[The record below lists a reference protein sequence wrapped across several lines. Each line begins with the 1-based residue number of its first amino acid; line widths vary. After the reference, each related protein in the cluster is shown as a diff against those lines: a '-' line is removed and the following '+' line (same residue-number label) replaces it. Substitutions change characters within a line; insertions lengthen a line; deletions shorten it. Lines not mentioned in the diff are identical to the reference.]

1 MTAARSTRHVSA
13 RLLTAEHAGQRDACR
28 PGAAT
33 LTRFRTRCHSG
44 AGCRSRSLEGE
55 SMKRFYAVPT
65 AGAAAV
71 MLLALTVGRSSS
83 SSSPAGASTST
94 TGGSTAGSTSGKTYK
109 MTFIQGVAGDG
120 FYVTMGCGI
129 QAEAKKLGNVTVNIQ
144 GPTQFDPTLQNPIIE
159 SVTAAKP
166 DAILIATDDVS
177 ASRPPIAQ
185 AMAAGIKVVLVDTT
199 LSDPSGAVSQISSD
213 NLAGG
218 ADAFAAIKELV
229 PGGGQVFVVNTKPGI
244 STTDERTAGFAAA
257 AKADSKFD
265 YVGTQFDRDSASL
278 AAQVTLAALQ
288 KDPGIVAIFATNLF
302 SAEGAATGIRQAG
315 KSGKVKVVGFDAEPD
330 EITALQQGTVQAL
343 IAQSPYVIGTDAVDQ
358 AVDALTG
365 KTTTPKIGTKFTIIT
380 TANLS
385 SAASQAAIYKTSC

>member
-1 MTAARSTRHVSA
+1 MK
-13 RLLTAEHAGQRDACR
+13 
-28 PGAAT
+28 
-33 LTRFRTRCHSG
+33 
-44 AGCRSRSLEGE
+44 RSL
-55 SMKRFYAVPT
+55 SVPA

-71 MLLALTVGRSSS
+71 LLLGVTAACSSS
-83 SSSPAGASTST
+83 SSSSSSTAAAGASTP
-94 TGGSTAGSTSGKTYK
+94 ASTSPGASTGASPSSKSYNLS
-109 MTFIQGVAGDG
+109 FIQGVAGDG
-120 FYVTMGCGI
+120 FYVTMGCGM
-129 QAEAKKLGNVTVNIQ
+129 QAEAKKLGDTVNIQ
-144 GPTQFDPTLQNPIIE
+144 GPTQFDATLQNPIIE
-159 SVTAAKP
+159 SVTASHP
-166 DAILIATDDVS
+166 DAIMIAPDDVT
-177 ASRPPIAQ
+177 ASRPPIAA

-199 LSDPSGAVSQISSD
+199 LTDPSGAVSQISSD
-213 NLAGG
+213 NTAGG
-218 ADAFAAIKELV
+218 ADAFAAVKQLV

-257 AKADSKFD
+257 AKADSKFS
-265 YVGTQFDRDSASL
+265 YVGVQYDQDTAAL
-278 AAQVTLAALQ
+278 AAQVTLAELQ

-358 AVDALTG
+358 AVAALQG
-365 KTTTPKIGTKFTIIT
+365 KPTTAKIGTKFTIIT

>member
-1 MTAARSTRHVSA
+1 MK
-13 RLLTAEHAGQRDACR
+13 
-28 PGAAT
+28 
-33 LTRFRTRCHSG
+33 
-44 AGCRSRSLEGE
+44 RSL
-55 SMKRFYAVPT
+55 SVPA
-65 AGAAAV
+65 AGAAAA
-71 MLLALTVGRSSS
+71 LLLGVTAACSSS
-83 SSSPAGASTST
+83 SSSTSSASASTGASTGASASGAAT
-94 TGGSTAGSTSGKTYK
+94 TSGSSTSGKNYN

-144 GPTQFDPTLQNPIIE
+144 GPSQFDATLQNPIIE
-159 SVTAAKP
+159 SVTASHP
-166 DAILIATDDVS
+166 DAILIAPDDVS

-199 LSDPSGAVSQISSD
+199 LTDPSGAVSQISSD
-213 NLAGG
+213 NTAGG
-218 ADAFAAIKELV
+218 ADAFAAVKQLV

-257 AKADSKFD
+257 AKADSKFS
-265 YVGTQFDRDSASL
+265 YVGVQYDNDTAAL
-278 AAQVTLAALQ
+278 AAQVTLAELQ
-288 KDPGIVAIFATNLF
+288 KNPGITAIFATNLF

-358 AVDALTG
+358 AVAALQG
-365 KTTTPKIGTKFTIIT
+365 KPTTPKIGTKFTIIT
-380 TANLS
+380 SANLS

>member
-1 MTAARSTRHVSA
+1 
-13 RLLTAEHAGQRDACR
+13 
-28 PGAAT
+28 
-33 LTRFRTRCHSG
+33 
-44 AGCRSRSLEGE
+44 
-55 SMKRFYAVPT
+55 MKRFYAVPT

-71 MLLALTVGRSSS
+71 MLLALTVGCSSS
-83 SSSPAGASTST
+83 SSSTGASTST
-94 TGGSTAGSTSGKTYK
+94 TGGSTAGSSSGKSYK

-166 DAILIATDDVS
+166 DAILIAPDDVT
-177 ASRPPIAQ
+177 ASQTPIDQ
-185 AMAAGIKVVLVDTT
+185 AMSAGIKVVLVDTT
-199 LSDPSGAVSQISSD
+199 LNNPAGAVSQISSD

-218 ADAFAAIKELV
+218 ADAFAAVKQLV
-229 PGGGQVFVVNTKPGI
+229 PGGGQVLVVNTKPGI
-244 STTDERTAGFAAA
+244 STTDQRTSGFAAA
-257 AKADSKFD
+257 AKADSKFQ
-265 YVGTQFDRDSASL
+265 YVGVQYDQDTASL

-288 KDPGIVAIFATNLF
+288 KNPGIVAIFATNLF

-315 KSGKVKVVGFDAEPD
+315 KSGKVKIVGFDAEPD

-365 KTTTPKIGTKFTIIT
+365 KPTTSKIGTKFTIIT
-380 TANLS
+380 NSNLS
-385 SAASQAAIYKTSC
+385 SAASQAAIYKTTC